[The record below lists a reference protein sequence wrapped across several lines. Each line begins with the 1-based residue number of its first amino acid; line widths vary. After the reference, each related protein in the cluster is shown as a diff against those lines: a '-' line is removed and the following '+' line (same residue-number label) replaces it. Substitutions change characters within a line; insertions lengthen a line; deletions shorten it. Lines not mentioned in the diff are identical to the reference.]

1 MSRPKLG
8 IAAPV
13 VAVSLLL
20 LGSMPA
26 YAYLDPGTGSIM
38 LQMILGGLA
47 GLAVAVK
54 LYWARIVEVFERI
67 FKRGRAPEP
76 AASQDEDV
84 IEQKT
89 EPAGNDNSA

>member
-1 MSRPKLG
+1 MSRPTLG

-76 AASQDEDV
+76 TASHDEDV